1 MKYNLKKQRALHNSN
16 FTICHNEILFTK
28 INDKPISLEAI
39 GLFLR
44 LLSLPP
50 DWDLNYAGLSVIC
63 GCCKDKIER
72 LLTELKQA
80 GYLTM
85 IAERVKGKIKGHNY
99 YLNETINMNLWN
111 EENKPEMVNSENQ
124 YLENELISESQ
135 PDPEKPDLEKPDP
148 EKPDLVFEQQYNIKY
163 NKENKDKKLNTIKD
177 EISKDESFDSGKQ
190 KNDTLKIKKKDLTV
204 LDENNTNI
212 INLMNAKSSE
222 NESLSPKEQRKL
234 ERQKKRDKQLQEKIS
249 QEQNKEKQSVST
261 MADKKVGDLTQLENY
276 EARIQQKV
284 NLVTEQTKY
293 IEQRSRK
300 KEHIKT
306 TIFRKIDSEINN
318 QELALCLK
326 DFVSMWIQIG
336 RPMTIET
343 YNKQIQTLNSLSK
356 DINEQIKIVNKS
368 IEKGWTGF
376 YALHNYKQPVSTFK
390 PSEKQKQVYEQK
402 IKQEYS
408 EDAFEIATDEN
419 GKALI
424 F

>member
-1 MKYNLKKQRALHNSN
+1 
-16 FTICHNEILFTK
+16 
-28 INDKPISLEAI
+28 
-39 GLFLR
+39 
-44 LLSLPP
+44 
-50 DWDLNYAGLSVIC
+50 
-63 GCCKDKIER
+63 
-72 LLTELKQA
+72 
-80 GYLTM
+80 
-85 IAERVKGKIKGHNY
+85 
-99 YLNETINMNLWN
+99 
-111 EENKPEMVNSENQ
+111 
-124 YLENELISESQ
+124 
-135 PDPEKPDLEKPDP
+135 
-148 EKPDLVFEQQYNIKY
+148 
-163 NKENKDKKLNTIKD
+163 
-177 EISKDESFDSGKQ
+177 
-190 KNDTLKIKKKDLTV
+190 
-204 LDENNTNI
+204 
-212 INLMNAKSSE
+212 MNAKSSE

-261 MADKKVGDLTQLENY
+261 MADKKVGDLTQFENY